1 MGRTWDDVSID
12 DASIE
17 DIDRESIEYFLRK
30 DIEAQRIPESLVS
43 ASTEEILTSLQLI
56 DKKGKLKNAAILLF
70 GMNPLNFF
78 HSVEFKIGRFGQDES
93 DLIIQDIVGGN
104 IIQMADKVVDILK
117 TKYLVSP
124 VQFKGM
130 QRYETLEI
138 PLEALREILY
148 NAIAHKNYMGAT
160 IQMHVYDDRIEIW
173 NDGNLPD
180 GYSEETLYSNHP
192 SSPRNPNIA
201 NAMFKTGFIDT
212 WAEGT
217 ERYIPV
223 SRKKVY
229 QYQQ

>member
-70 GMNPLNFF
+70 GKNPLNFF

-124 VQFKGM
+124 V
-130 QRYETLEI
+130 
-138 PLEALREILY
+138 
-148 NAIAHKNYMGAT
+148 
-160 IQMHVYDDRIEIW
+160 
-173 NDGNLPD
+173 
-180 GYSEETLYSNHP
+180 
-192 SSPRNPNIA
+192 
-201 NAMFKTGFIDT
+201 
-212 WAEGT
+212 
-217 ERYIPV
+217 
-223 SRKKVY
+223 
-229 QYQQ
+229 